1 MQLLARDR
9 QDDGGSGRAAGVS
22 RRAACA
28 PLPSHLQGVL
38 AVLSERL
45 RAVLA
50 GALAAEPAIA
60 TTVEEVRL
68 RAGCPLFLRWGG
80 GEGAVAR
87 LAGGRIGIVPAGH
100 TVDAEAAAS
109 AAMSPR
115 VLPIRPSDNP
125 IRSSLPLRLI
135 APPLGVVHSVAPPAA
150 CAAIAPVIVEPEDIA
165 RTLELATSCSLY
177 AVEDQL
183 RRGFLRVRGGHR
195 IGVVGT
201 AVTANGAVTSLREV
215 SGLAIRVARDVVGA
229 ADAVVPFVAGP
240 GPEEVNS
247 TIVLSPPGCGKT
259 TLLRDL
265 VRQLSRGGVPEG
277 FDGVAVAVV
286 DERSEVGAC
295 WEGRPQFD
303 LGPRTDVL
311 DACPKAEGML
321 MVVRSMAP
329 RVVATDEI
337 GRAADAEAVREA
349 AHAGVAVLATA
360 HARDARDAEKRP
372 VLRALL
378 AAGSF
383 QRVVVLGE
391 RLGRGTVDA
400 ILDGAGRALVRGP
413 LPPGGA
419 GGAGG
424 CG

>member
-1 MQLLARDR
+1 VQLLARDR
-9 QDDGGSGRAAGVS
+9 QDDGKAGWVAA
-22 RRAACA
+22 AARCA
-28 PLPSHLQGVL
+28 ARGPLPLHLQGVL

-50 GALAAEPAIA
+50 GALAAEPAVAA
-60 TTVEEVRL
+60 TIEEVRL

-80 GEGAVAR
+80 GEGAVVR
-87 LAGGRIGIVPAGH
+87 LTGGRIGVVAAGR
-100 TVDAEAAAS
+100 TVDAETAGSVAV
-109 AAMSPR
+109 SPG
-115 VLPIRPSDNP
+115 VLPIGPSVDLV
-125 IRSSLPLRLI
+125 RSAAPLR
-135 APPLGVVHSVAPPAA
+135 AVAPPAA

-215 SGLAIRVARDVVGA
+215 SGLAIRVARDVAGA

-277 FDGVAVAVV
+277 FGGVAVAVV

-360 HARDARDAEKRP
+360 HARDARDAERRP